1 VGILVSKK
9 GLADLLGKSP
19 KHISNLIDDG
29 LPVEG
34 GGGRGKA
41 VEIDSESAIN
51 FLIRREIA
59 KRLGDEED
67 DGSNQADADL
77 ELKRVR
83 KEKIELEID
92 IKKRGLLPFDA
103 VESILF
109 LIANVYA
116 TQLDSLASR
125 VASDMAVLDDPA
137 EIRQLLFKEC
147 RGIREA
153 TADRLGTEIQKLTQ
167 EIDEIT
173 ISDAI
178 YGDSSTAEE

>member
-1 VGILVSKK
+1 VGISVSKK

-19 KHISNLIDDG
+19 KHVSNLIDDG

-34 GGGRGKA
+34 GGGRGRA
-41 VEIDSESAIN
+41 VEIDSEAAIN
-51 FLIRREIA
+51 FLIRREIE
-59 KRLGDEED
+59 KRVGDED
-67 DGSNQADADL
+67 DDEQSDVDR
-77 ELKRVR
+77 ELKQVR
-83 KEKIELEID
+83 KEKIVLDMD

-125 VASDMAVLDDPA
+125 VASDMAVLDDPP

-173 ISDAI
+173 ISDAV
-178 YGDSSTAEE
+178 YGDSSTTEE